1 MEKNNE
7 NLELTNIKK
16 NPNLKF
22 KKYLLTQKDY
32 SNGFSDKFEVFTYS
46 KDNNQYIISPGVNTF
61 LLYIIRVTDSYL
73 FKSLKGHNEC
83 ISVINYHQNE
93 KNKKEEYILSVDI
106 KGILII
112 WDINDNF
119 KIKYKI
125 NTNEYV
131 IYSSI
136 ILFNIPKEENYI
148 ITSNSFVSNSE
159 DSAYTKI
166 YSLNTGKFIK
176 NINYT
181 NSNSTYYIT
190 FWYDTSKNIY
200 YEIECCL
207 DKISIVN
214 LLKNEIYHVFS
225 SQNEDEAFTKAFVYK
240 KNNKYFLCSSSM
252 HGEIKFWDLENKKL
266 EQKIWTGGY
275 NLLSMIQWSNDYI
288 IFADNNINK
297 SFKILDINQMRII
310 SYIGG
315 KHKNPITCIKIIE
328 HNIYGKCII
337 TSSTDKTIIIWN

>member
-1 MEKNNE
+1 MENNNE
-7 NLELTNIKK
+7 NLEIKNK
-16 NPNLKF
+16 KINPNLKF

-32 SNGFSDKFEVFTYS
+32 SNGFSDKFEVFTFS

-61 LLYIIRVTDSYL
+61 LLYIIRITDSQL

-83 ISVINYHQNE
+83 ISVLNYHQNE

-112 WDINDNF
+112 WNINENF

-125 NTNEYV
+125 NTNVYV

-136 ILFNIPKEENYI
+136 ILFNSPEDDNYI
-148 ITSNSFVSNSE
+148 ITSNSFVSDFEN
-159 DSAYTKI
+159 SAYTKI
-166 YSLNTGKFIK
+166 YSLSTGKFIK
-176 NINYT
+176 NINNT

-190 FWYDTSKNIY
+190 FWYDESKNIY

-207 DKISIVN
+207 EKISIIN
-214 LLKNEIYHVFS
+214 LFKNEIYHEFKS
-225 SQNEDEAFTKAFVYK
+225 ENEDEAFTKAFVYK
-240 KNNKYFLCSSSM
+240 RNEIYYLCSSSM
-252 HGEIKFWDLENKKL
+252 HGEIKFWNLENKKL

-275 NLLSMIQWSNDYI
+275 ILLSMIQWSNDYI

-297 SFKILDINQMRII
+297 SFKILDINLMRII
-310 SYIGG
+310 SCIGG
-315 KHKNPITCIKIIE
+315 KHKNPITCIKITE
-328 HNIYGKCII
+328 HNKYGKCII

>member
-1 MEKNNE
+1 MENNNE
-7 NLELTNIKK
+7 NWELKNKK
-16 NPNLKF
+16 INPNLKF

-61 LLYIIRVTDSYL
+61 LLYIIKITDNQL

-83 ISVINYHQNE
+83 ISVLNYHQNE

-125 NTNEYV
+125 NTNVYV

-136 ILFNIPKEENYI
+136 ILFNVPDEGNYI
-148 ITSNSFVSNSE
+148 ITSNSFVSDFEN
-159 DSAYTKI
+159 SAYTKI

-176 NINYT
+176 NINNT

-190 FWYDTSKNIY
+190 FWYDESKNIY

-207 DKISIVN
+207 EKISIMN
-214 LLKNEIYHVFS
+214 LLDNEIYHEFKS
-225 SQNEDEAFTKAFVYK
+225 ENEDEAFTKAFVYK
-240 KNNKYFLCSSSM
+240 RNNIYYLCSSSM
-252 HGEIKFWDLENKKL
+252 HGEIKFWNLENKKL

-275 NLLSMIQWSNDYI
+275 NLLSMIQWSNDYL

-297 SFKILDINQMRII
+297 AFKVLDINQMRII
-310 SYIGG
+310 SSIGG

-328 HNIYGKCII
+328 HNEYGKCII
-337 TSSTDKTIIIWN
+337 TSSTDKTVIIWN